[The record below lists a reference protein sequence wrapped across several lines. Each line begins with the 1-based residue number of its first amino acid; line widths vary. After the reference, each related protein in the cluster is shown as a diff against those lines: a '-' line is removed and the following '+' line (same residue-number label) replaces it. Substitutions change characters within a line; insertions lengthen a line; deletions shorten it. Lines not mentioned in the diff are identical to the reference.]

1 MIVTNTNKYSILYV
15 EDDKVMTYLFKRTYG
30 EYFDVKFANTAEEAK
45 EILESTEIHL
55 IITDQYLPGMSGTE
69 LLKSVIPTHPNIMKI
84 LVTGSDD
91 LDIIEEA
98 INECGISHF
107 ISKPWKDETF
117 LFAINKA
124 LETYQLRIDKEKAQ
138 KDLENAYKELKD
150 THAELVLTKKM
161 ASLGLLTAGIAHEI
175 NNPIN
180 YVYAGINALEQDFI
194 FYNEIIK
201 LYEKLGP
208 ESENCEIF
216 KEIDLLKNKLNYE
229 ELKADIE
236 RLISDIRVGAN
247 RTKEIVVSL
256 RNFSR
261 ADEAEQKRADIHQG
275 IDSTLVLLHS
285 KYKGR
290 IEVIKN
296 YDPEV
301 KPIMCYPGQL
311 NQVFMN
317 LISNSIDSITESGTI
332 TIQTIDSSSSID
344 IIIEDTGCGIPEEVK
359 EKIFDPFFTTKD
371 VGKGTGLGLSITYGI
386 IKKHNAEIKVESET
400 NKGTKFIITL
410 PKE

>member
-1 MIVTNTNKYSILYV
+1 
-15 EDDKVMTYLFKRTYG
+15 
-30 EYFDVKFANTAEEAK
+30 
-45 EILESTEIHL
+45 
-55 IITDQYLPGMSGTE
+55 
-69 LLKSVIPTHPNIMKI
+69 LKN
-84 LVTGSDD
+84 
-91 LDIIEEA
+91 
-98 INECGISHF
+98 
-107 ISKPWKDETF
+107 
-117 LFAINKA
+117 
-124 LETYQLRIDKEKAQ
+124 
-138 KDLENAYKELKD
+138 

-180 YVYAGINALEQDFI
+180 YVYAGINALEQDFN

-201 LYEKLGP
+201 LYESLDP
-208 ESENCEIF
+208 DNENYEIF
-216 KEIDLLKNKLNYE
+216 KEIELLKNKLDYH

-236 RLISDIRVGAN
+236 RLISDIRIGAN

-290 IEVIKN
+290 IEVIKD

-301 KPIMCYPGQL
+301 KPIMCFPGQL

-317 LISNSIDSITESGTI
+317 LIGNSIDSITESGKITI
-332 TIQTIDSSSSID
+332 TTKNNSSSID
-344 IIIEDTGCGIPEEVK
+344 IIIEDTGSGIPDDVK

-386 IKKHNAEIKVESET
+386 IKKHSAEIKVESQI